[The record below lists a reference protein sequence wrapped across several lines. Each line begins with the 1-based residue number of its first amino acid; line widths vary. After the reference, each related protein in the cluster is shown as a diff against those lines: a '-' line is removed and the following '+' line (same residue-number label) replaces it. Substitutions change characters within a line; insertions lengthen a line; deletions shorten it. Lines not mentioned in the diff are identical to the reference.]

1 MISFATCVSRKVGIH
16 FTPQKIN
23 FAVKQ
28 FNMKPTSE
36 RIIEVTNSVRDLL
49 LQKNAAYGDSALKP
63 SNIFARGS
71 AVENIACRI
80 DDKLMRIKNKGL
92 NDATEDTVQDLIGY
106 LILLTIAIEDERTQ
120 PINHNLPK
128 HNANGYTSLHNGS
141 FSAPKNLDWWE
152 TPTVGRT
159 SKARTERSEEEASGD
174 PMGG

>member
-1 MISFATCVSRKVGIH
+1 M
-16 FTPQKIN
+16 PQKIN
-23 FAVKQ
+23 LAVKQ

-92 NDATEDTVQDLIGY
+92 NDATEDTLQDLIGY
-106 LILLTIAIEDERTQ
+106 LILLKIAIEDERAQ
-120 PINHNLPK
+120 PTNNNLSER
-128 HNANGYTSLHNGS
+128 NTNGYPNVHNGS

-174 PMGG
+174 PMGR